1 MPNRATFTLDEDS
14 YAFLRTFG
22 GKNKSAFINSLL
34 RKERQAYLQKSLLNA
49 NLEEADAT
57 YQQELAEWD
66 VTTLDGTSERTGT
79 PA

>member
-1 MPNRATFTLDEDS
+1 MANRATFTLDEDA

-34 RKERQAYLQKSLLNA
+34 KKERRTYLQKNILRA
-49 NLEEADAT
+49 NLEEAGDAA

-66 VTTLDGTSERTGT
+66 VTTLDGIDQ
-79 PA
+79 